1 MRHQSLTRTDF
12 VRPTNKTA
20 LANPWDESPRPYVD
34 DIICYDNTLVLF
46 ILTKLYSHYIIV

>member
-1 MRHQSLTRTDF
+1 MRRQSLTRTDF